1 MSVPDSPFGFSRSAA
16 PDWSMTLTWAQPE
29 PARSRSTATPL
40 TRRHRDRRGPWS
52 PRSWSARMLTSPAYR
67 TMRAALQRVAR
78 PPRVL
83 WTAPP
88 DVVRLPRADVG
99 RGPAAPALQ
108 PRGPASGR
116 IGRNRGGSCGPALRP
131 REQAGRAEQA
141 GNNEQRGREKLA
153 RGATVALLDR
163 PSCARSVLSSPYW
176 ARGPGARRGLDCVSE
191 RVRIPRCRHT
201 LMMPVRSRE

>member
-29 PARSRSTATPL
+29 PARLRSTATPL
-40 TRRHRDRRGPWS
+40 TRRPRNRRGPWS

-67 TMRAALQRVAR
+67 TMRAAL
-78 PPRVL
+78 
-83 WTAPP
+83 TA
-88 DVVRLPRADVG
+88 G
-99 RGPAAPALQ
+99 CTAAPRPVDRPAGCRAAA
-108 PRGPASGR
+108 PRRCGPGTCGPPPPSLAAR

-163 PSCARSVLSSPYW
+163 PSCVGSVLSRSYW
-176 ARGPGARRGLDCVSE
+176 ARSPGARRGLDGVSE

-201 LMMPVRSRE
+201 LMLPFRSRE